1 MSKARDL
8 ANAGTALT
16 TVSATEL
23 GYLDGVTSAVQTQ
36 IDAREATLPS
46 QTGNSGKYLTTNG
59 TAKSWGTVSQY
70 ALPTQT
76 GNSGKYLT
84 TNGTAESWGTVT
96 TPVTWN
102 QKVSNNQTGEFL
114 SITSNGS
121 TIYVAVGQSG
131 VLYSSTNSG
140 STWTSRTSQFGTSS
154 IYSVAFGNGIFVAVG
169 ESGKISTSTDGITWT
184 ARTANVSTNNL
195 WDVKYLNGNFVA
207 VGLGAGG
214 GTGGVTTSTDGITW
228 TKRTTPAS
236 TSSEL
241 LSVTYGNGYYVAVG
255 SFNTTAGIYSTNLST
270 WTGLPTSLAARQVY
284 IDYQNSKFMT
294 WAEANT
300 TGYTTGNNPTS
311 AWTSNSG
318 MPYFTLVTNPGGGMV
333 SVYDNKYYYVSA
345 QSAVGTNNISVVST
359 AFTLYYSFDT
369 IYSSIPT
376 PSRQTSSTSLLN
388 AGSIYVNPT
397 GGIVIGCNG
406 NRLYTSF

>member
-114 SITSNGS
+114 SITS
-121 TIYVAVGQSG
+121 
-131 VLYSSTNSG
+131 
-140 STWTSRTSQFGTSS
+140 
-154 IYSVAFGNGIFVAVG
+154 
-169 ESGKISTSTDGITWT
+169 
-184 ARTANVSTNNL
+184 TNNL

-228 TKRTTPAS
+228 TKRTTPAT

-359 AFTLYYSFDT
+359 AFTLSYSFDT

-376 PSRQTSSTSLLN
+376 PSRQTSSTALLN